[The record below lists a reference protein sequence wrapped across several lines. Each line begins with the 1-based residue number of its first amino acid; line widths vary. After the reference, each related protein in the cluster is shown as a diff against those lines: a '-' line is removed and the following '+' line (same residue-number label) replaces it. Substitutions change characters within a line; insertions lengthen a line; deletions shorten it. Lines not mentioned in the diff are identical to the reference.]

1 MRATEAQTTLA
12 AGLERS
18 PIKRTNNR
26 DDVES

>member
-1 MRATEAQTTLA
+1 MRATEAQTTL